1 MIPIECKIVN
11 IVMNVLKKKFE
22 FLLLNV
28 CQALGISN
36 KTDVFFCV
44 FFLKNFIYFFFMF
57 FSNQNCIAVCVRS
70 SIFFVI
76 VLNRYYWYRFIT
88 HCILQLYSPKI
99 YRLAIRL
106 VSAKSV
112 NRMIED
118 RYALKIGITNY
129 SHFYLKEIGCCP
141 TIWRPI
147 LIGKYSNWYY
157 DTGQWFLLSAI
168 SWCMEF
174 GKSIVIRWLEL
185 LAFHTKIAGICYG
198 ADRFVEL
205 RSQYWALGVVHRSDV
220 YAIRDNQG

>member
-1 MIPIECKIVN
+1 
-11 IVMNVLKKKFE
+11 
-22 FLLLNV
+22 
-28 CQALGISN
+28 
-36 KTDVFFCV
+36 
-44 FFLKNFIYFFFMF
+44 MF
-57 FSNQNCIAVCVRS
+57 FSVYFSWRISFIFFLCFFPNQNCIAVCVRS

-99 YRLAIRL
+99 YRLSIRL
-106 VSAKSV
+106 VSAKSE

-118 RYALKIGITNY
+118 RYALKIGIQNY

-168 SWCMEF
+168 LWCMEF